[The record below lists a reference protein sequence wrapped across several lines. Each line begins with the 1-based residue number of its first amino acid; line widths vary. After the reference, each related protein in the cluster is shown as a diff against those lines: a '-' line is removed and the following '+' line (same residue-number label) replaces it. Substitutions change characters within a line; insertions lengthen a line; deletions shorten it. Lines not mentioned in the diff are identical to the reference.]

1 MDHLQKLQIYVRVV
15 ETQSF
20 THAAETLG
28 LHRPLISKAIK
39 QIEYEIGVRLL
50 NRTTRKVNMT
60 LEGEAFYQKALQLLE
75 DFDAIFNSFQPNL
88 QALNTSGKLRI
99 NVPITVAKAIL
110 IPNLADFKQQYPNIE
125 LILKSSDSLVDLID
139 EGVDFAIRLGYLDD
153 STLIAKSLGQVEMV
167 TCAAPSYLKKYG
179 TPHTLDDLKHH
190 QAVNY
195 FSGKQRKVMNWQFLV
210 NQQVQEYKL
219 HSSILVND
227 SESFLSAGL
236 HGLGLIQGVR
246 HAMQP
251 YLKNGQLIE
260 VLSTYQNVPK
270 PISLLYTHREHLPA
284 RMQVFIAWVENVFAK
299 DCYKK

>member
-20 THAAETLG
+20 THTAETLG

-39 QIEYEIGVRLL
+39 QLEDELGVRLL

-60 LEGEAFYQKALQLLE
+60 LEGEAFYQKSLQLLE
-75 DFDAIFNSFQPNL
+75 DFDAIFNSFRPNL
-88 QALNTSGKLRI
+88 QPLNISGKLRI
-99 NVPITVAKAIL
+99 NVPITIAKAIL
-110 IPNLADFKQQYPNIE
+110 IPNLADFKQQYPNID

-153 STLIAKSLGQVEMV
+153 SSLIAKSLGQVEMV
-167 TCAAPSYLKKYG
+167 TCAATSYLKKYG
-179 TPHTLDDLKHH
+179 TPHHLDDLKHH

-195 FSGKQRKVMNWQFLV
+195 SSGKQSKVMNWQFIV
-210 NQQVQEYKL
+210 NQQLQEYKL
-219 HSSILVND
+219 DSSLLVSD
-227 SESFLSAGL
+227 SESFLSAAL

-246 HAMQP
+246 CAIQP
-251 YLKNGQLIE
+251 YLENGELIE
-260 VLSTYQNVPK
+260 VFSTYQNAHK

-284 RMQVFIAWVENVFAK
+284 RMQVFIDWIEQLFTK
-299 DCYKK
+299 DCDKK